1 MTKEVFGYLHTHWD
15 REWYKTFEEFRIRLC
30 DVLED
35 ISVLENYILIEG
47 RLPENDHEICLTKKA
62 AKQLGVTTG
71 DIVYIEYGGER
82 ADFIVSGLDQKI
94 NHMGIKGLLTDE
106 GAERFMVKIEKVAY
120 YIWTKEGVSYD
131 EIKTEIGK
139 YTDASVDDMAKLI
152 SETTSTVSNSMYII
166 CYSILAVTVMIV
178 IFVEI
183 LLVRSKIIREYR
195 NYGINK
201 AIGFTSGQL
210 IVQTMISN
218 IPAILLG
225 VLAGSAVTRPVSSA
239 VMSTALMFFGIEKI
253 EADVPFYGLM
263 ITLIGILAVAMITSL
278 ACSLSIRKVEPI
290 ALISEE

>member
-1 MTKEVFGYLHTHWD
+1 
-15 REWYKTFEEFRIRLC
+15 
-30 DVLED
+30 
-35 ISVLENYILIEG
+35 
-47 RLPENDHEICLTKKA
+47 
-62 AKQLGVTTG
+62 
-71 DIVYIEYGGER
+71 
-82 ADFIVSGLDQKI
+82 
-94 NHMGIKGLLTDE
+94 
-106 GAERFMVKIEKVAY
+106 
-120 YIWTKEGVSYD
+120 
-131 EIKTEIGK
+131 
-139 YTDASVDDMAKLI
+139 
-152 SETTSTVSNSMYII
+152 
-166 CYSILAVTVMIV
+166 MIV

>member
-1 MTKEVFGYLHTHWD
+1 
-15 REWYKTFEEFRIRLC
+15 
-30 DVLED
+30 
-35 ISVLENYILIEG
+35 
-47 RLPENDHEICLTKKA
+47 
-62 AKQLGVTTG
+62 

-106 GAERFMVKIEKVAY
+106 GAERFMGKIEKVAY
-120 YIWTKEGVSYD
+120 YIWTREGVSYD
-131 EIKTEIGK
+131 EIKSEIGK

-210 IVQTMISN
+210 MIQTMISN

-263 ITLIGILAVAMITSL
+263 ITLVGILAVAMITSL